1 MIEEKLLPWV
11 KPLLLSSTLTQAT
24 IYVLRPMITYRAIEL
39 DASSAQIGLIAA
51 LYALFPVILA
61 LQFGS
66 WVGKIGEARFV
77 IFGTL
82 TMMGSS
88 VALLVSNSL
97 LTLSISTACAG
108 ISHLAC
114 MVGGQSMVALKTQ
127 RKNYDRYFGF
137 YTFSA
142 SLGHMIGPV
151 LATIVAGSNNSL
163 PKSTSNAFLLGVVL
177 TIIALIPVIKWRN
190 NGPSIES
197 KVNTEGTIKAAFVL
211 VKKPGIFAAIY
222 ISLAISS
229 AADVLVVFLP
239 LFGTEN
245 NFSSY
250 AIGAI
255 LALRAASTMLS
266 RFFLGKLS
274 QRFSTFQ
281 LLWWST
287 LISIVACVAMAFA
300 HSIIVLGM
308 IVFIAGFS
316 LGVGQPLT
324 MSLVAQKSEGGERA
338 LAVSA
343 RLMGNRFGQF
353 LVPAIAGVVAATSGA
368 GAVFIGLAIL
378 LASSIFSV
386 KRPLN
391 SD

>member
-1 MIEEKLLPWV
+1 MAAERLLPWA

-24 IYVLRPMITYRAIEL
+24 IYVLRPMMTYRAIEL
-39 DASSAQIGLIAA
+39 DANSAQIGLIAA
-51 LYALFPVILA
+51 LYALFPVLLA

-66 WVGKIGEARFV
+66 WVGKLGEAKF
-77 IFGTL
+77 IIYGTL
-82 TMMGSS
+82 AM
-88 VALLVSNSL
+88 LVTSAGLIFANSL
-97 LTLSISTACAG
+97 IALGVAAAASGLA
-108 ISHLAC
+108 HLAC
-114 MVGGQSMVALKTQ
+114 MVGGQSMVALRAPAQ
-127 RKNYDRYFGF
+127 GLDRYFGF

-142 SLGHMIGPV
+142 SLGHMLGPI
-151 LATIVAGSNNSL
+151 AASIVAGSNGTL

-177 TIIALIPVIKWRN
+177 TIVALVPVIRWRN
-190 NGPSIES
+190 EMPSA
-197 KVNTEGTIKAAFVL
+197 VAHNEGTYKAAINL
-211 VKKPGIFAAIY
+211 IKRPGIFAAIY

-245 NFSSY
+245 NFSPY

-255 LALRAASTMLS
+255 LAIRAGTTMLS
-266 RFFLGKLS
+266 RFFLGRLS
-274 QRFSTFQ
+274 QRFTTFQ

-287 LISIVACVAMAFA
+287 IISVVSCTAMAFA
-300 HSIIVLGM
+300 HTPLSLGA

-324 MSLVAQKSEGGERA
+324 MSLVSQKTESSERA

-353 LVPAIAGVVAATSGA
+353 IVPAAAGAAAAASGA
-368 GAVFIGLAIL
+368 GAVFIGLAVL
-378 LASSIFSV
+378 LGSSIFSV
-386 KRPLN
+386 KRN
-391 SD
+391 

>member
-1 MIEEKLLPWV
+1 MSAQKLLPWA

-39 DASSAQIGLIAA
+39 DANAAQVGLIAA
-51 LYALFPVILA
+51 VYALFPVILA

-66 WVGKIGEARFV
+66 WVGKLGEAKFV
-77 IFGTL
+77 IYGTVAMML
-82 TMMGSS
+82 TSL
-88 VALLVSNSL
+88 ALIFSDSL
-97 LTLSISTACAG
+97 ITLAIATGAAG
-108 ISHLAC
+108 IAHLAC
-114 MVGGQSMVALKTQ
+114 MVGGQSMVAL
-127 RKNYDRYFGF
+127 RAPRESYDKYFGF

-142 SLGHMIGPV
+142 SVGHMLVPII
-151 LATIVAGSNNSL
+151 ASIVAGSNGTL

-177 TIIALIPVIKWRN
+177 TIVALVPVIRWRN
-190 NGPSIES
+190 EKPTVEGKENS
-197 KVNTEGTIKAAFVL
+197 EGTFKAAVNL
-211 VKKPGIFAAIY
+211 VKRPGIMAAIY

-229 AADVLVVFLP
+229 VADVLVVFLP

-245 NFSSY
+245 NFSPY

-255 LALRAASTMLS
+255 LAIRAGTTMMS
-266 RFFLGKLS
+266 RLFLGRLS
-274 QRFSTFQ
+274 NRFSTFQ

-287 LISIVACVAMAFA
+287 IISTLCCVAMAFA
-300 HSIIVLGM
+300 HTPITLGA

-324 MSLVAQKSEGGERA
+324 MSLVSQKTESSERA

-353 LVPAIAGVVAATSGA
+353 LVPAVAGGVAAASGA
-368 GAVFIGLAIL
+368 GAVFIGLAVL
-378 LASSIFSV
+378 LATSIFSV
-386 KRPLN
+386 KRN
-391 SD
+391 

>member
-1 MIEEKLLPWV
+1 MSSEKLLPWA

-39 DASSAQIGLIAA
+39 DANAAQVGLIAA

-66 WVGKIGEARFV
+66 WVGKLGEAKF
-77 IFGTL
+77 IIYGTVA
-82 TMMGSS
+82 MMATSF
-88 VALLVSNSL
+88 ALVLANSL
-97 LTLSISTACAG
+97 VTLGIATAAAG
-108 ISHLAC
+108 LAHLAC
-114 MVGGQSMVALKTQ
+114 MVGGQSMVAL
-127 RKNYDRYFGF
+127 RAPRESYDKYFGF

-142 SLGHMIGPV
+142 SVGHLIGPV
-151 LATIVAGSNNSL
+151 IASIVAGSDGTL
-163 PKSTSNAFLLGVVL
+163 PKSTSNAFLLATVL
-177 TIIALIPVIKWRN
+177 TIIALVPVIRWRN
-190 NGPSIES
+190 ERPTVVGKENS
-197 KVNTEGTIKAAFVL
+197 EGTFRAAINL
-211 VKKPGIFAAIY
+211 AKRPGIMAAIY

-229 AADVLVVFLP
+229 VADVLVVFLP

-245 NFSSY
+245 NFSPY

-255 LALRAASTMLS
+255 LAIRAGTTMLS
-266 RFFLGKLS
+266 RLFLGRLS
-274 QRFSTFQ
+274 ERFSTFQ

-287 LISIVACVAMAFA
+287 IISLVCCVAMAFA
-300 HSIIVLGM
+300 HTPVTLGA

-324 MSLVAQKSEGGERA
+324 MSLVSQKTESSERA

-353 LVPAIAGVVAATSGA
+353 LVPAAAGTIAAASGA
-368 GAVFIGLAIL
+368 GAVFIALAIL
-378 LASSIFSV
+378 LGTSIFSV
-386 KRPLN
+386 KRN
-391 SD
+391 

>member
-1 MIEEKLLPWV
+1 MSSEKLLPWA

-39 DASSAQIGLIAA
+39 DANAAQVGLIAA

-66 WVGKIGEARFV
+66 WVGRLGEAKFI
-77 IFGTL
+77 IFGTVA
-82 TMMGSS
+82 MMFTS
-88 VALLVSNSL
+88 VALVFANNLV
-97 LTLSISTACAG
+97 TLGIATAAAG
-108 ISHLAC
+108 LAHLAC
-114 MVGGQSMVALKTQ
+114 MVGGQSMVAL
-127 RKNYDRYFGF
+127 RAPRESYDKYFGF

-142 SLGHMIGPV
+142 SVGHLIGPV
-151 LATIVAGSNNSL
+151 IASIVAGSDGTL
-163 PKSTSNAFLLGVVL
+163 PKSTSNAFLLATVL
-177 TIIALIPVIKWRN
+177 TIIALVPVIRWRN
-190 NGPSIES
+190 ERPTVVGKQNS
-197 KVNTEGTIKAAFVL
+197 EGTFRAAINL
-211 VKKPGIFAAIY
+211 AKRPGIMAAIY

-229 AADVLVVFLP
+229 VADVLVVFLP

-245 NFSSY
+245 NFSPY

-255 LALRAASTMLS
+255 LAIRAGTTMLS
-266 RFFLGKLS
+266 RLFLGRLS
-274 QRFSTFQ
+274 DRFSTFQ

-287 LISIVACVAMAFA
+287 IISLVCCVAMAFA
-300 HSIIVLGM
+300 HTPVTLGA

-324 MSLVAQKSEGGERA
+324 MSLVSQKTESSERA

-353 LVPAIAGVVAATSGA
+353 LVPAAAGSIAAASGA
-368 GAVFIGLAIL
+368 GAVFIALAIL
-378 LASSIFSV
+378 LGTSIFSV
-386 KRPLN
+386 KRN
-391 SD
+391 

>member
-1 MIEEKLLPWV
+1 MSAEKLLPWA

-39 DASSAQIGLIAA
+39 DANAAQVGLIAA
-51 LYALFPVILA
+51 VYALFPVILA

-66 WVGKIGEARFV
+66 WVGKLGEAKFV
-77 IFGTL
+77 IYGTVAMML
-82 TMMGSS
+82 TSL
-88 VALLVSNSL
+88 ALIFSDSL
-97 LTLSISTACAG
+97 ITLAIATGAAG
-108 ISHLAC
+108 IAHLAC
-114 MVGGQSMVALKTQ
+114 MVGGQSMVAL
-127 RKNYDRYFGF
+127 RAPRESYDKYFGF

-142 SLGHMIGPV
+142 SVGHMLGPII
-151 LATIVAGSNNSL
+151 ASIVAGSNGTL

-177 TIIALIPVIKWRN
+177 TIVALVPVIRWRN
-190 NGPSIES
+190 EKPTVEGKENS
-197 KVNTEGTIKAAFVL
+197 EGTFKAAVNL
-211 VKKPGIFAAIY
+211 VKRPGIMAAIY

-229 AADVLVVFLP
+229 VADVLVVFLP

-245 NFSSY
+245 NFSPY

-255 LALRAASTMLS
+255 LAIRAGTTMMS
-266 RFFLGKLS
+266 RLFLGRLS
-274 QRFSTFQ
+274 NRFSTFQ

-287 LISIVACVAMAFA
+287 IISTLCCVAMAFA
-300 HSIIVLGM
+300 HTPITLGA

-324 MSLVAQKSEGGERA
+324 MSLVSQKTESSERA

-353 LVPAIAGVVAATSGA
+353 LVPAVAGGVAAASGA
-368 GAVFIGLAIL
+368 GAVFIGLAVL
-378 LASSIFSV
+378 LATSIFSV
-386 KRPLN
+386 KRN
-391 SD
+391 

>member
-1 MIEEKLLPWV
+1 MAAEKLLPWA

-24 IYVLRPMITYRAIEL
+24 IYVLRPMMTYRAIEL
-39 DASSAQIGLIAA
+39 DANSAQIGLIAA
-51 LYALFPVILA
+51 LYALFPVLLA

-66 WVGKIGEARFV
+66 WVGKLGEAKF
-77 IFGTL
+77 IIYGTL
-82 TMMGSS
+82 AMLVTSAGLIFANSL
-88 VALLVSNSL
+88 VALGVAAAASGL
-97 LTLSISTACAG
+97 A
-108 ISHLAC
+108 HLAC
-114 MVGGQSMVALKTQ
+114 MVGGQSMVALRAPAQ
-127 RKNYDRYFGF
+127 GLDRYFGF

-142 SLGHMIGPV
+142 SLGHMLGPI
-151 LATIVAGSNNSL
+151 AASIVAGSNGTL

-177 TIIALIPVIKWRN
+177 TIVALVPVIRWRN
-190 NGPSIES
+190 EKPSA
-197 KVNTEGTIKAAFVL
+197 VANNEGTYKAAINL
-211 VKKPGIFAAIY
+211 IKRPGIFAAIY

-245 NFSSY
+245 NFSPY

-255 LALRAASTMLS
+255 LAIRAGTTMLS
-266 RFFLGKLS
+266 RFFLGRLS
-274 QRFSTFQ
+274 QRFTTFQ

-287 LISIVACVAMAFA
+287 IISVVSCTAMAFA
-300 HSIIVLGM
+300 HTPLSLGA

-324 MSLVAQKSEGGERA
+324 MSLVSQKTESSERA

-353 LVPAIAGVVAATSGA
+353 IVPAAAGAAAAASGA
-368 GAVFIGLAIL
+368 GAVFIGLAVL
-378 LASSIFSV
+378 LGSSIFSV
-386 KRPLN
+386 KRN
-391 SD
+391 